1 MNIKTILVPCDFSEN
16 SMAGIDYARD
26 LARKF
31 KAKIVLAHVSPS
43 AERLVVYGPPPAH
56 LPKDLEDTVAEGVE
70 RGFAEL
76 KGRFSASDDMATV
89 HLRGE
94 PAAELVDHAKQSDVD
109 LIVMSTHGRT
119 GIGHL
124 VLGSVAERVVRTATC
139 PVVTIKPK
147 IKVKAGN

>member
-1 MNIKTILVPCDFSEN
+1 MNIKTILAPSDFSKN
-16 SMAGIDYARD
+16 SMAGVDYARD

-43 AERLVVYGPPPAH
+43 AERLVVYGSAPAH
-56 LPKDLEDTVAEGVE
+56 LPRDLEDAVIEGVE
-70 RGFAEL
+70 RGFADV
-76 KGRFSASDDMATV
+76 KGRFSTSDDVTTV

-94 PAAELVDHAKQSDVD
+94 PEAELVDHARQNAVD

-139 PVVTIKPK
+139 PVMTVKPK
-147 IKVKAGN
+147 S